1 MEQLLN
7 PATLVLLIPI
17 VAIVGGIIVKLR
29 KMELQHSGTKGNEDV
44 HNLQKEVAS
53 LRRRI
58 EHLEAIAA
66 SDEPDTTTFS
76 INNMEGEENTTAD
89 SANNKLKNMLR

>member
-1 MEQLLN
+1 MAQLLD
-7 PATLVLLIPI
+7 PGTLVLLIPI
-17 VAIVGGIIVKLR
+17 VAIVGGIIIKLR

-44 HNLQKEVAS
+44 QNLQKEVAS

-66 SDEPDTTTFS
+66 SDEPDNSTFS
-76 INNMEGEENTTAD
+76 ISMESDENTTTD
-89 SANNKLKNMLR
+89 PANNKLKNMLR